1 MGDKHGGTVAF
12 SNEKDAEGLSNAV
25 DSEGYT
31 EGVVDNVDDLKR
43 RLSSR
48 QIQMLTIGGTIGT
61 ALFVSIG
68 YGLIQAGPGSLLIG
82 FLMYASFLACV
93 NNCMAEVSSF

>member
-1 MGDKHGGTVAF
+1 MGDKQSSTMAF
-12 SNEKDAEGLSNAV
+12 SNEKDEGLYNAV
-25 DSEGYT
+25 DSEGHT
-31 EGVVDNVDDLKR
+31 EGVVENVDDLKR